1 MPAQRIWNLKHT
13 QSKRAAVE
21 AVNQPIMENIV
32 HGEGEFCKQNMWLKD
47 GLNGVMG
54 NGNKAAGGS
63 AAWREE
69 QKGGERFK
77 ESGIG

>member
-1 MPAQRIWNLKHT
+1 MPAQRIWKLKHT

-21 AVNQPIMENIV
+21 TVNPPIIKNIV

-47 GLNGVMG
+47 GCNGVKG

-63 AAWREE
+63 AAWKEE
-69 QKGGERFK
+69 QRGGERFK